1 MYLIPI
7 GQAARKLCVD
17 PDKMRR
23 HIVRDRTGQEFLE
36 LNGLRLKV
44 YYKGLVH
51 RNRFFDADE
60 IAYKLIQSA
69 RLRRLGAE

>member
-7 GQAARKLCVD
+7 GQAARKLSVD
-17 PDKMRR
+17 PAKIRR
-23 HIVRDRTGQEFLE
+23 HIIRDKTGQEFLE

-51 RNRFFDADE
+51 RNRYFDADE

-69 RLRRLGAE
+69 RQRRLGGQ